1 MFEFAD
7 RMPEI
12 EAASMWTRSDVLQF
26 KQTLR
31 GEKES
36 VINVRSGEMIT
47 VSITCIRYNSALF
60 HVLRI
65 N

>member
-1 MFEFAD
+1 MLEFAD

-12 EAASMWTRSDVLQF
+12 EAASLWTHSDVLQF

-36 VINVRSGEMIT
+36 IINIRSGEMIT
-47 VSITCIRYNSALF
+47 VSVTYIRYNSALF
-60 HVLRI
+60 QMLRI
-65 N
+65 